1 MKNQYVEQQCI
12 HIVRYITME
21 WCCIYTLVEKHIWFD
36 LHCTFFIRKTI
47 PPSINHCFH
56 LQKHLFGPFQQAKKK
71 KNNLELCFRYLP
83 VRPEKLRSPPFV
95 LYFSGD
101 YRAEQ
106 CNGPNC
112 IQCYMENPSCEGHK
126 DGENHHSSKPGSPWR
141 MECYKGRLVGT
152 FLADLNQD
160 WGPGAGSRGG
170 GFMFIYI
177 SI

>member
-1 MKNQYVEQQCI
+1 MVLYI
-12 HIVRYITME
+12 HVGRKAY
-21 WCCIYTLVEKHIWFD
+21 LIWFT
-36 LHCTFFIRKTI
+36 LYIFIRKNI
-47 PPSINHCFH
+47 PPSINPKASFRA
-56 LQKHLFGPFQQAKKK
+56 FPTSEK
-71 KNNLELCFRYLP
+71 KNTEPWVVFPRFA

-106 CNGPNC
+106 CHGPNC
-112 IQCYMENPSCEGHK
+112 IQCHMENPSCEGYK
-126 DGENHHSSKPGSPWR
+126 DGEHPHSSKPGSPWR

-170 GFMFIYI
+170 GALCLFMYRYRINVLLFQNRLILLCEW
-177 SI
+177 